1 MKKNYKDIIILVLLA
16 AAFVILIVFEAVK
29 IRFSDDGVLN
39 SLLKEFIPRIA
50 VGGVLVAVTALLGE
64 KKILLPKLN
73 RIHFDL
79 LWCIPCFLVV
89 LANFPFTALISG
101 NAVIERTDLIWLFVL
116 KCLSVGLMEEALFR
130 GLVQSTVYGVFDKK
144 PYAKLKTV
152 AVTSAVFGL
161 FHLLNLFAGAGI
173 GPTLMQVGYSFLI
186 GAMLSAVLF
195 KTSNL
200 WLCVI
205 LHAAFNVGGFIVTD
219 LGTGAFQDT
228 YFWIFTAVAGV
239 ICFAHVLYY
248 LLEIKKK
255 EK

>member
-186 GAMLSAVLF
+186 GAMLSAVLI
-195 KTSNL
+195 KTDNL
-200 WLCVI
+200 WLCVL
-205 LHAAFNVGGFIVTD
+205 LHAGFDFGGNIISE
-219 LGTGAFQDT
+219 LGTGNFQDLW
-228 YFWIFTAVAGV
+228 FWIFTAAAGLL
-239 ICFAHVLYY
+239 CSAHVLCF
-248 LLEIKKK
+248 LIKQDKNST
-255 EK
+255 